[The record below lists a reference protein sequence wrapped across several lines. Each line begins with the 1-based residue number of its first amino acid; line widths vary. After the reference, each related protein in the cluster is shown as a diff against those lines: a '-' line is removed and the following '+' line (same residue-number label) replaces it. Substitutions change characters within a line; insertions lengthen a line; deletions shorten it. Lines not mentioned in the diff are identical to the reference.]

1 MSEEGPRLL
10 ILETSGR
17 SGHVA
22 VARGETLL
30 ARSRLDEARRQARD
44 LAPAVAELL
53 SEQGWKARDLQGVIV
68 SLGPGSYTGLR
79 VGLVSAKTL
88 AYAVGCPLV
97 GVETFAAIAAQA
109 PLEATHLDVLADAQ
123 QDKVYVQPF
132 ARSADSAWRS
142 TAPLSIRTVDEWLAV
157 RDVEAWVSGP
167 GVGAHAQ
174 RLPAGLNRVA
184 LELRS
189 PQPESLLRLGL
200 EQYRAGQRDD
210 VWTLEPI
217 YLRPSS
223 AEEQWQGRLGRR
235 ASEGSS

>member
-1 MSEEGPRLL
+1 MSVESPRLL

-17 SGHVA
+17 FGHVA

-44 LAPAVAELL
+44 LAPAVSELL
-53 SEQGWKARDLQGVIV
+53 RSQGWKARDLQGVIV

-79 VGLVSAKTL
+79 VGIISAKAL
-88 AYAVGCPLV
+88 CYAIGCPLV

-109 PLEATHLDVLADAQ
+109 PAQAARLDVLTDAQ

-132 ARSADSAWRS
+132 ARSADGAWRS
-142 TAPLSIRTVDEWLAV
+142 TAPLSIRTVDDWLAG
-157 RDVEAWVSGP
+157 RDAEAWVSGP
-167 GVGAHAQ
+167 GIDAHTQ
-174 RLPAGLNRVA
+174 RLPAAVSLVP
-184 LELRS
+184 LELRI

-200 EQYRAGQRDD
+200 ERYVAGERDD

-223 AEEQWQGRLGRR
+223 AEEQWQRLGR
-235 ASEGSS
+235 G